1 MAKLEYSLSA
11 RTQDG
16 TGRNEVM
23 LRFFQGSKFNLR
35 AKSDVYVNP
44 DFFEYYV
51 NRSRTYEKGI
61 RIPDRVISAT
71 VKVAE
76 QKHWYLRGSGLIVVD
91 GRRLETE
98 DVKHHRDMMKRLED
112 MKHYIFEQYESADK
126 DSITGTWLRDAVE
139 KFNHPNKLQR
149 CGKSFYELVEEYIEK
164 KNMSKESESIFRV
177 FIRSISRYESYIR
190 ATDKHRKKF
199 VFDIN
204 LVTKDDIEGYADY
217 LRNEKSLSEQMPTLF
232 KKLLT
237 EYPACLKKGRNYVEE
252 RGENTII
259 KMMGRLKALFSY
271 FFEKGLTKNRPFEY
285 IKIGTPKVGTPYY
298 ITIEERNQ
306 IMNANLDLAWK
317 ELSDEERKAVG
328 MPIETINNQRDIFV
342 FQCFVGCR
350 VGDLVKL
357 TENHISS
364 NILSYTPHK
373 TKDSTGVP
381 VRVPLLLEA
390 INLINQYR
398 GKDRQGRLFPFI
410 TPQKYNKAI
419 KVIFKMAGVT
429 RSVEVR
435 NSLTGETE
443 LHPINEIA
451 ASHLARRT
459 FVGNIY
465 LSVQDPSLI
474 GKMSGHAEGSR
485 AFRRYRNIEDSTL
498 REAVRHLNG

>member
-16 TGRNEVM
+16 TGRNEVL
-23 LRFFQGSKFNLR
+23 LRFFQGSQFNLR
-35 AKSDVYVNP
+35 AKSEVYVNP

-51 NRSRTYEKGI
+51 NRSRTYEEGI

-71 VKVAE
+71 VRVAE

-177 FIRSISRYESYIR
+177 FIRSISRYENYIR
-190 ATDKHRKKF
+190 ATDKRRKKF

-217 LRNEKSLSEQMPTLF
+217 LRNENSLSKQMPTLF

-237 EYPACLKKGRNYVEE
+237 EYPACLKKGRNIIEE
-252 RGENTII
+252 RGENTVI
-259 KMMGRLKALFSY
+259 KMMSRLKALFNY

-298 ITIEERNQ
+298 ITIEERNR
-306 IMNANLDLAWK
+306 IMNANLDLAWE
-317 ELSDEERKAVG
+317 ELSDEERKEVR
-328 MPIETINNQRDIFV
+328 MPIETINNQRDIFI

-357 TENHISS
+357 TENHIS
-364 NILSYTPHK
+364 NKMLIYTPHK
-373 TKDSTGVP
+373 TKDSTGET
-381 VRVPLLLEA
+381 VRVPLLPEA
-390 INLINQYR
+390 INLINLYR

-410 TPQKYNKAI
+410 TPQKYNEAI

-465 LSVQDPSLI
+465 LSVQDPNLI

-485 AFRRYRNIEDSTL
+485 AFKRYRNIEDSTL
-498 REAVRHLNG
+498 REAVKHLNG

>member
-16 TGRNEVM
+16 TGRNEVL
-23 LRFFQGSKFNLR
+23 LRFFQGNQFNLR
-35 AKSDVYVNP
+35 AKSEIYVNP

-51 NRSRTYEKGI
+51 NRSRTYEEGI

-190 ATDKHRKKF
+190 ATDKRRKKF

-217 LRNEKSLSEQMPTLF
+217 LRNENSLSKQMPTLF

-237 EYPACLKKGRNYVEE
+237 EYPACLKKGRNIIEE

-259 KMMGRLKALFSY
+259 KMMSRLKALFNY

-285 IKIGTPKVGTPYY
+285 ILKSADNFSIV
-298 ITIEERNQ
+298 
-306 IMNANLDLAWK
+306 
-317 ELSDEERKAVG
+317 
-328 MPIETINNQRDIFV
+328 
-342 FQCFVGCR
+342 
-350 VGDLVKL
+350 
-357 TENHISS
+357 
-364 NILSYTPHK
+364 
-373 TKDSTGVP
+373 
-381 VRVPLLLEA
+381 
-390 INLINQYR
+390 
-398 GKDRQGRLFPFI
+398 
-410 TPQKYNKAI
+410 
-419 KVIFKMAGVT
+419 
-429 RSVEVR
+429 
-435 NSLTGETE
+435 
-443 LHPINEIA
+443 
-451 ASHLARRT
+451 
-459 FVGNIY
+459 
-465 LSVQDPSLI
+465 
-474 GKMSGHAEGSR
+474 
-485 AFRRYRNIEDSTL
+485 
-498 REAVRHLNG
+498 